1 MEYVHKQLAIL
12 VQLLLELEGGADVL
26 LLLLC
31 YNEWKKSYSIYVK
44 GWK

>member
-1 MEYVHKQLAIL
+1 MHEQLAIL

-31 YNEWKKSYSIYVK
+31 YNEWKKKLQIYVK